1 MRDNDGDTHHE
12 KVSGATSFSPQ
23 RLERI
28 NRASPKLGTANLL
41 GLMQP
46 STPNP
51 LC

>member
-12 KVSGATSFSPQ
+12 KVAGATSFNPQ

-28 NRASPKLGTANLL
+28 NRASPKLGAANLL
-41 GLMQP
+41 GLPQP

-51 LC
+51 PC